1 MRVVLCDCCLR
12 WRLPLSSIPVFLA
25 LFLILFLPWARENC
39 MKSCLG
45 WKVAWWNLPLSSIS
59 VFFFIPW
66 VKAALSESTLGW
78 NFLGKFTWVKSCH
91 YSQFALGEKFALCIS
106 LNFVSDF
113 AFSWKVALGESCLEW
128 NLPRVE
134 VSLGGW
140 KFALGEKLPF
150 PGNVVVL
157 SFVLYWV
164 LYFVFFVFG
173 GKLPWV
179 KVVLGRIYLFLSN
192 LFCFLFLVHGKLPWV
207 KVALGSSLME
217 SCLGWKVADS
227 GNCCWFFYFIKVKQL
242 SPKVEF
248 ILFYRIDFVFV
259 FCFVHGKLP

>member
-1 MRVVLCDCCLR
+1 
-12 WRLPLSSIPVFLA
+12 
-25 LFLILFLPWARENC
+25 
-39 MKSCLG
+39 MKSCFHPKPDGTWHLRIGPTIQFATKATHYNAFNHKKLQCLEWKYPGVEFRWKVDLGKKLPLFSICFG
-45 WKVAWWNLPLSSIS
+45 WKVA
-59 VFFFIPW
+59 
-66 VKAALSESTLGW
+66 LG
-78 NFLGKFTWVKSCH
+78 
-91 YSQFALGEKFALCIS
+91 IS

-164 LYFVFFVFG
+164 LYFVFFVFW

-179 KVVLGRIYLFLSN
+179 KVALGRIHLFLSN

-207 KVALGSSLME
+207 VVCWKVALGE
-217 SCLGWKVADS
+217 RFPFPGIVP
-227 GNCCWFFYFIKVKQL
+227 GIY
-242 SPKVEF
+242 
-248 ILFYRIDFVFV
+248 
-259 FCFVHGKLP
+259 